1 MVQNARNEEDLWTDI
16 CQSIKEDIM
25 PRLFKDNVYSRYIY
39 GLTLL
44 LFLLQFVTLFCVVY
58 MISTR

>member
-1 MVQNARNEEDLWTDI
+1 MVNHNSEEDIWTEI
-16 CQSIKEDIM
+16 CQSIREDVM

-44 LFLLQFVTLFCVVY
+44 LFLLQFVTLFCVMY
-58 MISTR
+58 LISSK